1 MSQQL
6 GAGGRDQQE
15 HPQLRGE
22 GRALAAGAPLPH
34 MAPGP
39 APCPKPGVPSDL

>member
-22 GRALAAGAPLPH
+22 GRARAAGAPLPH

-39 APCPKPGVPSDL
+39 APCPKPGQPL

>member
-22 GRALAAGAPLPH
+22 GRPWRRALPSPTWPRGQL
-34 MAPGP
+34 P
-39 APCPKPGVPSDL
+39 APSQASPSDL